1 MLKHTAAGL
10 NGAAV
15 SPTTERSVPMARLNT
30 TVLVLQATDVGFRLN
45 QVQSDPAVR
54 KAGSEALADTSQA
67 LTSIGRFGS
76 EIRDA
81 WYRSQPSGGVVARPG

>member
-1 MLKHTAAGL
+1 
-10 NGAAV
+10 
-15 SPTTERSVPMARLNT
+15 MARLNT

-54 KAGSEALADTSQA
+54 KAGQEALEDTTRA
-67 LTSIGRFGS
+67 LASIGRFGS

-81 WYRSQPSGGVVARPG
+81 WYRSQPNRGTAAAAA